1 MSGMKQ
7 NPLRVWRDDHKL
19 SQKHAAKL
27 IGVPPMTLSRW
38 ERGDH
43 FPHKKHWQLIE
54 DATGIAPSVLVEHVK
69 IGGDQ

>member
-1 MSGMKQ
+1 MKQ
-7 NPLRVWRDDHKL
+7 NPLKVWRANHKL

-27 IGVPPMTLSRW
+27 IGVSTMTLSRW

-54 DATGIAPSVLVEHVK
+54 DATKIAPSVLVDHVK
-69 IGGDQ
+69 VGGVQ

>member
-1 MSGMKQ
+1 MRGMNE
-7 NPLRVWRDDHKL
+7 NPLKVWRADHKL

-54 DATGIAPSVLVEHVK
+54 SATGIAPSVLVKHVK
-69 IGGDQ
+69 MGDVQ